1 MNKLKKVYCQ
11 DSILQFLVSY
21 ILILVLPLIILSY
34 GFSNAF
40 QIVKED
46 IEGSY
51 ITMLQHSVSIIDNE
65 TGKLENLALQ
75 TSQNQ
80 SIKEFSK
87 VKRGDTGYIMTA
99 LKAINNFYNLMS
111 YQSIDLLGE
120 PYIYFRGMDLVMY
133 DSTYYQPRI
142 FEKYLMSWGIPKED
156 WANLITRSHE
166 SRLSGYQNMGGNLAY
181 VMPSS
186 EQLSGNNNEVLVFQ
200 FNQHTLTSLLNFSNT
215 YGGNQYSIW
224 IYGRND
230 KLLWSNEGLED
241 SPEVRISDFKDEGY
255 YEKEGI
261 GFVYSIS
268 QNSGWKYILAVPEKQ
283 ALSRL
288 SVLKNLVYLL
298 SGIAMSAG
306 VGISLYLSVKKGKP
320 INEVIQV
327 ITSSGKNSYDYRRL
341 GEAVTVMLNDH
352 QELLDEIENNKPL
365 MQKAFFHDLLKA
377 EFNNYDQLKLSAK
390 KAGIKMEGTAY
401 LTASFEL
408 FAGNDFYDIDEQT
421 LDEVHIISQLME
433 NHLSEAYPE
442 SVWFYKKN
450 YRVTTAIFALEQ
462 SEEVVK
468 KVILEAKEWLL
479 SEYSMETNW
488 GIGNVCEDIMFLWK
502 ASEESRVALNHCSNQ
517 MPLVEYSSEL
527 DNILEFYFP
536 DIAREILVECVRAG
550 HMEKTEEILR
560 ILEKENCVNRNLNR
574 SQFMRLN
581 RKVSDLLPQILRQ
594 DSSGKEMLIWLNEL
608 VINKDSTHEEYFK
621 RLKQICQRACHETT
635 EKKNRQR
642 GKMIQEIM
650 EYMKEHYMDSG
661 LGLAQ
666 AGTVFRVSEGYLS
679 SSFKEYAGI
688 NFADYLERIRIEK
701 ACELLKDEKNTVN
714 TISEQV
720 GYNSVHSFRRAFK
733 RVKGFSPKEARNIN

>member
-21 ILILVLPLIILSY
+21 ILVLVLPLIILSY
-34 GFSNAF
+34 GFSSAF
-40 QIVKED
+40 HIVKED

-51 ITMLQHSVSIIDNE
+51 ITMLQHSVNIIDNE
-65 TGKLENLALQ
+65 TEKLENLALQ

-99 LKAINNFYNLMS
+99 LKAIDNFYNLMS
-111 YQSIDLLGE
+111 YQSIELLGE
-120 PYIYFRGMDLVMY
+120 PYIYFRGMNLVMY

-142 FEKYLMSWGIPKED
+142 FEKYLKSWGIPKGD
-156 WANLITRSHE
+156 WTNLITRDPE
-166 SRLSGYQNMGGNLAY
+166 RRLSGYQKMGGSLAY

-186 EQLSGNNNEVLVFQ
+186 EQLRGNNEEVLIFQ
-200 FNQHTLTSLLNFSNT
+200 FNQDTLTRLLDFSNT
-215 YGGNQYSIW
+215 YEGNEYSIW
-224 IYGRND
+224 IYDRND
-230 KLLWSNEGLED
+230 ELLWSNEGMED
-241 SPEVRISDFKDEGY
+241 SPEVRISDFKEEGY

-261 GFVYSIS
+261 GFIYSIS
-268 QNSGWKYILAVPEKQ
+268 GNSGWKYILAVPEKQ

-298 SGIAMSAG
+298 SGVAMSAG
-306 VGISLYLSVKKGKP
+306 VGISLYLSVRKGKP

-327 ITSSGKNSYDYRRL
+327 IASSGRNSYDYRRL

-352 QELLDEIENNKPL
+352 QELLDEIEKNKPL

-377 EFNNYDQLKLSAK
+377 EFNNHDQLKLSAK

-401 LTASFEL
+401 LAASFEL
-408 FAGNDFYDIDEQT
+408 FAGNDFYDVDEQT

-433 NHLSEAYPE
+433 NHVSGEYPE

-468 KVILEAKEWLL
+468 KVILDAKEWLR
-479 SEYSMETNW
+479 SEYSIETNW
-488 GIGNVCEDIMFLWK
+488 GIGNVCKDLMFLWK
-502 ASEESRVALNHCSNQ
+502 SSEESRVALNHCSNQ

-536 DIAREILVECVRAG
+536 DIAQEILVECVRSG
-550 HMEKTEEILR
+550 HMEKAEEILG
-560 ILEKENCVNRNLNR
+560 ILKKENCVNRNLNR
-574 SQFMRLN
+574 SQFMKLN
-581 RKVSDLLPQILRQ
+581 RKVSDLLPQILKK

-608 VINKDSTHEEYFK
+608 VINQESTHEEYFN
-621 RLKQICQRACHETT
+621 RLKQICQRACHETA

-642 GKMIQEIM
+642 GKMIEEIM
-650 EYMKEHYMDSG
+650 EFMKEHYMDSG

-679 SSFKEYAGI
+679 SSFKEHAGI
-688 NFADYLERIRIEK
+688 NFTDYLERIRIEK
-701 ACELLKDEKNTVN
+701 ACELLKDEKNTVD

-733 RVKGFSPKEARNIN
+733 RVKGFSPKEARNID